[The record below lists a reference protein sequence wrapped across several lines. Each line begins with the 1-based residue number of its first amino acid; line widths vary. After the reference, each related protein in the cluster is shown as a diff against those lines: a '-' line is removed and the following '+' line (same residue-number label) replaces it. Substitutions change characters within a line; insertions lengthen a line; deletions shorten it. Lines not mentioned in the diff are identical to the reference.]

1 MGSRGARSRSDAS
14 AELILARESR
24 TGGPPFPRGSLREL
38 LGHEAE
44 QSPGAEERLLRRRHR
59 QPEELH
65 RRAAPLLVV
74 LVPTRFAVGSGAVC
88 SERWGR

>member
-59 QPEELH
+59 QPEEL
-65 RRAAPLLVV
+65 LLGVREG
-74 LVPTRFAVGSGAVC
+74 PRSGAPPRFLEIITV
-88 SERWGR
+88 